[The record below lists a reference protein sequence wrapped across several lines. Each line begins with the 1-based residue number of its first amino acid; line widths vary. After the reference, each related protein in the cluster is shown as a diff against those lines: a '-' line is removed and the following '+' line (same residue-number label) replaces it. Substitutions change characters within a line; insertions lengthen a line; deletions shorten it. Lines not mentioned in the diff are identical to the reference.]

1 MTTPA
6 GSAGFELLEHTAD
19 VGIRARGPSLEAV
32 FEQATL
38 GLAEVLGAWRRGPG
52 EPAEVAVGPGDPGG
66 VLVDWLQEVLWLH
79 ESRQAALTGVR
90 VDRAGEAGAAG
101 QVGLAGPGGPF
112 DGTPVKAV
120 TYHQLRVAR
129 DGPGW
134 LAEVYLDV

>member
-6 GSAGFELLEHTAD
+6 GGAGFELLEHTAD
-19 VGIRARGPSLEAV
+19 VGVRARGPSLEAV

-38 GLAEVLGAWRRGPG
+38 GLAEVLGAWRPGPG
-52 EPAEVAVGPGDPGG
+52 VPAEVAVGPADLGG

-79 ESRQAALTGVR
+79 ESCHAALAGVR
-90 VDRAGEAGAAG
+90 VDRAGEDGAAG
-101 QVGLAGPGGPF
+101 RLTLAAPAGPFG
-112 DGTPVKAV
+112 GTPVKAV

>member
-6 GSAGFELLEHTAD
+6 APAGFELLEHTAD
-19 VGIRARGPSLEAV
+19 VGVRARGPSLEAV

-38 GLAEVLGAWRRGPG
+38 GLAEVLGAWRPGPG
-52 EPAEVAVGPGDPGG
+52 EPAEVTVGPADLGG

-79 ESRQAALTGVR
+79 ESCHAGLTAVR

-101 QVGLAGPGGPF
+101 QVGLAPGGRF

-129 DGPGW
+129 AGAGW